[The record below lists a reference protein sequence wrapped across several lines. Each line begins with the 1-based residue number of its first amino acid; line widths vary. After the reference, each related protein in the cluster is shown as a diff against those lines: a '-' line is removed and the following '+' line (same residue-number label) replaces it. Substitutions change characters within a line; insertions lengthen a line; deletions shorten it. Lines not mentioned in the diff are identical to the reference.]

1 MKRSCW
7 CGKVRP
13 CPVHPDAQHGHWS
26 SWRDRGKQAA
36 FRAKLVDR
44 AGNRCEWRD
53 TEGNRCGTTHGL
65 AAHHDQPGSWDPDAG
80 RLLCERHHRLA
91 NRQQRTLEAK
101 G

>member
-1 MKRSCW
+1 M
-7 CGKVRP
+7 
-13 CPVHPDAQHGHWS
+13 HPDAQHGHWS

-36 FRAKLVDR
+36 FRAKLVAR

-53 TEGNRCGTTHGL
+53 IEGVRCGTTHGL
-65 AAHHDQPGSWDPDAG
+65 AAHHDKPGSWDTEDG

-91 NRQQRTLEAK
+91 NRHQRTLEAK